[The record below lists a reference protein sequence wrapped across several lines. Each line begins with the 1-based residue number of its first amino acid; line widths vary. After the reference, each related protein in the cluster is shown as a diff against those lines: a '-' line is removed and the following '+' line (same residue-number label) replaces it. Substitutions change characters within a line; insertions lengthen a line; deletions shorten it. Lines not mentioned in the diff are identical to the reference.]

1 MLLAVAIAFCGA
13 FSTGL
18 YVGLVLLAAKFSEE
32 LCEAGERPDAEAPLE
47 LRPSKEQKDDLT
59 GRRPIAA

>member
-1 MLLAVAIAFCGA
+1 
-13 FSTGL
+13 
-18 YVGLVLLAAKFSEE
+18 
-32 LCEAGERPDAEAPLE
+32 LCEAGERPDEEAPLE